1 MIALTVLLLFLLFM
15 VAGMPVF
22 IAMGISALVGNFAMN
37 GADMLLTNMAL
48 EAYSGI
54 DSFVLVSVPLYVFA
68 GCLLEATGLSRKL
81 FDFAGILCSG
91 MHGGLGVATVIACS
105 IFAAISG
112 SSVATAATIGLVA
125 LPIMADHGYEKDA
138 SGALV
143 AAGGTLGILIPPSI
157 PLIIFGL
164 MTDQS
169 IGALFVAGVVPG
181 LTLAVLMATYT
192 AVTSK
197 VPRSRLVY
205 PAAEKVRIMREALA
219 VLGLPVLVFIGIYTG
234 VATATEVAALA
245 VVYILIVG
253 LATRTLNFANMVR
266 ATMAT
271 LRSTA
276 MIFVLVVFGAM
287 MTSLFTV
294 SGVPQKVVSLI
305 SGSQMAPVIVFT
317 MMVVLYLIL
326 GMFLEALSM
335 MVVTVPILYPVAMVL
350 GMPPLAF
357 GIFVVLAVEAAQITP
372 PVGINLFTI
381 SKIGNVPFGRMS
393 RAILPYV
400 GLLLL
405 MMYVVYFFP
414 QIATWLPSTMNY
426 GK

>member
-1 MIALTVLLLFLLFM
+1 LIAVGVLALFLVFIA
-15 VAGMPVF
+15 AGMPVF
-22 IAMGISALVGNFAMN
+22 IAMAISAIVGNFGAN
-37 GADMLLTNMAL
+37 GADMLLTNTAL
-48 EAYSGI
+48 DAYSSI
-54 DSFVLVSVPLYVFA
+54 DSPFLLSVPLYVFA

-81 FDFAGILCSG
+81 FDFAGMVCSG
-91 MHGGLGVATVIACS
+91 MRGGLGVATVIACS

-125 LPIMADHGYEKDA
+125 LPAMADHGYRRSA

-181 LTLAVLMATYT
+181 VVLAVMMAIYT

-197 VPRSRLVY
+197 VSASTTRYTWGDRL
-205 PAAEKVRIMREALA
+205 RILREAFA
-219 VLGLPVLVFIGIYTG
+219 VLSLPVLVFIGIYTG
-234 VATATEVAALA
+234 IATATEVAALA
-245 VVYILIVG
+245 VFYILVIG
-253 LATRTLNFANMVR
+253 LATHTLNLR
-266 ATMAT
+266 KLSTATMST

-276 MIFVLVVFGAM
+276 MIFVLVAFGAM
-287 MTSLFTV
+287 MTSLFTQ
-294 SGVPQKVVSLI
+294 SGVPQAMVSAI
-305 SGSQMAPVIVFT
+305 SNLGLSPLLVFT
-317 MMVVLYLIL
+317 LMVLLYLVL

-335 MVVTVPILYPVAMVL
+335 MVVTVPILFPVATAL
-350 GMPPLAF
+350 GIPPLAF
-357 GIFVVLAVEAAQITP
+357 GVFVVLAVEAAQITP

-381 SKIGNVPFGRMS
+381 AKIGNVPFGEMS
-393 RAILPYV
+393 RAIVPYV
-400 GLLLL
+400 VLLLT
-405 MMYVVYFFP
+405 MMYLVYFIP
-414 QIATWLPSTMNY
+414 GIATWLPSTMHY

>member
-1 MIALTVLLLFLLFM
+1 LIALTVLALFLVFIA
-15 VAGMPVF
+15 AGMPVF
-22 IAMGISALVGNFAMN
+22 IAMAISALAGNYAAN
-37 GADMLLTNMAL
+37 GTEMLLTNMAL
-48 EAYSGI
+48 EAYSSI

-81 FDFAGILCSG
+81 FNFAGMICSG
-91 MHGGLGVATVIACS
+91 LRGGLGVATVIACS

-125 LPIMADHGYEKDA
+125 LPVMADHGYAKSS
-138 SGALV
+138 SGALI

-181 LTLAVLMATYT
+181 VVLALLMAIYTSATSRVPKSEATYT
-192 AVTSK
+192 
-197 VPRSRLVY
+197 L
-205 PAAEKVRIMREALA
+205 AERVRITREAFF
-219 VLGLPVLVFIGIYTG
+219 VLSLPVLVFIGIYTG
-234 VATATEVAALA
+234 IATATEVAALA
-245 VVYILIVG
+245 VFYILIVG
-253 LATRTLNFANMVR
+253 LATRSLNMKNMVP
-266 ATMAT
+266 ATLAT

-276 MIFVLVVFGAM
+276 MIFVLVAFGAM
-287 MTSLFTV
+287 MTSLFTQ
-294 SGVPQKVVSLI
+294 SGVPQAMVSAI
-305 SGSQMAPVIVFT
+305 GSSGFPPLLVFT
-317 MMVVLYLIL
+317 MMIVLYLIL

-335 MVVTVPILYPVAMVL
+335 MVVTVPILYPVAMAI
-350 GMPPLAF
+350 GIPPLAF
-357 GIFVVLAVEAAQITP
+357 GILVVLAVEAAQITP

-381 SKIGNVPFGRMS
+381 AKIGNVPFGEMS

-400 GLLLL
+400 ALLIL
-405 MMYVVYFFP
+405 MMYLVYLVP
-414 QIATWLPSTMNY
+414 GIATWLPSTMNY